1 MSDAKKPEPK
11 KLEKQIPNNVISI
24 TSGLCKGEGCRSKAV
39 RAEFCESHFTW
50 FKDGLINK
58 NGEKVP
64 DFDKKH
70 YAWEA
75 SHANTGKKK
84 SA

>member
-1 MSDAKKPEPK
+1 MSDSNKSEPK
-11 KLEKQIPNNVISI
+11 KLDKQIPNNVISI
-24 TSGLCKGEGCRSKAV
+24 SSGLCKADGCRSKAL
-39 RAEFCESHFTW
+39 RAEFCDTHFTW

-58 NGEKVP
+58 NGQKVP

-75 SHANTGKKK
+75 SHTAANKKK
-84 SA
+84 TA

>member
-1 MSDAKKPEPK
+1 MSETK

-24 TSGLCKGEGCRSKAV
+24 SSGLCKGEGCKSKST
-39 RAEFCESHFTW
+39 RADFCEQHFTW
-50 FKDGLINK
+50 FKDGLIN
-58 NGEKVP
+58 GQGQKVP

-70 YAWEA
+70 HAWA
-75 SHANTGKKK
+75 ARHAPQKK